1 MHAIVEVT
9 VDGQPVAGAFYERL
23 ISLSVTDEEGV
34 ASDEFEATLN
44 DGPPDFLALPRTG
57 AKVVIR
63 LGYRIGNQKRLR
75 SVGTFVVDKV
85 AVKCLPYSLAISGKA
100 ADLRNGKL
108 KESKERHWDGKTVK
122 EIAEQIAGESGLSAS
137 VDADIGGRKY
147 EWIAQED
154 ESDIHFLERIA
165 RRNNALFTI
174 KDGRLILAK
183 RGSGTSTGGS
193 FVGTVLITPAIILRD
208 TCSFEANDR
217 TKYSKVVAY
226 HQDRDK
232 AERVEIEVDA
242 DEDGDSVYRIPEPF
256 ADIAEADEAA
266 QAKAKQLKR
275 GEGAANVSVPGDTS
289 IVAGAPLLFS
299 GVRPGLDGVPYVIDT
314 VTHEYSKGGGF
325 TTKISA
331 KLYDGS
337 SGKGGGSSS
346 GEEAPD
352 TGADTPAPVDKV
364 APDSPAGTPATPSG
378 WGKFQRNG
386 LTDAN

>member
-23 ISLSVTDEEGV
+23 ISLSVTDKEGV
-34 ASDEFEATLN
+34 SSDTFEVTLN
-44 DGPPDFLALPRTG
+44 DGPPSFLALPRTG
-57 AKVVIR
+57 AKVEIR
-63 LGYRIGNQKRLR
+63 LGYRNGGAR
-75 SVGTFVVDKV
+75 SVGSFVVDKV
-85 AVKCLPYSLAISGKA
+85 SAKCLPYSVAISGKS
-100 ADLRNGKL
+100 ADLRRGKL
-108 KESKERHWDGKTVK
+108 KENKERHWDGKTVK
-122 EIAEQIAGESGLSAS
+122 EIADQIAGESGLSAS
-137 VDADIGGRKY
+137 VDAEIGGRKY
-147 EWIAQED
+147 EWVAQED
-154 ESDIHFLERIA
+154 ESDIHFIERIA
-165 RRNNALFTI
+165 RRNNAVFTI
-174 KDGRLILAK
+174 KDDKLILAK
-183 RGSGTSTGGS
+183 RGSGLSTGGS
-193 FVGTVLITPAIILRD
+193 FVGTVIITPAIIIRD
-208 TCSFEANDR
+208 TCNFEANDR

-242 DEDGDSVYRIPEPF
+242 DENEDADEDGDSIYRIAEPF

-289 IVAGAPLLFS
+289 IVAGAPLLFQ

-314 VTHEYSKGGGF
+314 VTHEFSKGGGF

-337 SGKGGGSSS
+337 SGAKSS
-346 GEEAPD
+346 GAGSADDGATPD
-352 TGADTPAPVDKV
+352 AV
-364 APDSPAGTPATPSG
+364 APDSPAGTPATPAG
-378 WGKFQRNG
+378 WGGLRRNG